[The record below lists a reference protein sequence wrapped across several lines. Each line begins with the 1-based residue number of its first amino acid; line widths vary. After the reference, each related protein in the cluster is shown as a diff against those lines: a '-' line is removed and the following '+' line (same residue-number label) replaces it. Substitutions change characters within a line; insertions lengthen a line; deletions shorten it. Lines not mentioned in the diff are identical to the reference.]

1 MIRVKDKGER
11 KMSNKNLIVN
21 TPEPKP
27 GILERGDLFAIA
39 IGMVIGSGMV
49 TLIGPA
55 MAMTGYSVWLAYL
68 TAIVMGFFMVFPYI
82 ILGGTM
88 RVAGG
93 PYSIVT
99 NLSGVSAGG
108 LVAYTKLVT
117 PILNS
122 SFALALGLYV
132 NNLLP
137 GITVKAIAVVGIC
150 ILFVLN
156 LLGMDIFAKVSKILS
171 TILLITMVLY
181 VVFGLTQIK
190 QPIFQFSGDKMF
202 TGGFKGFMLA
212 ALLLINSANGYYNIL
227 WYGKDA
233 KKATK
238 DVPFAS
244 MACVPCLLF
253 IYVGLAMVT
262 GGVLPHDE
270 VAGAPTILPA
280 AQAILP
286 GAVYKIFMIGGPIM
300 AIITTLNGVFNDV
313 RYPLAQA
320 AKDGWLPKFIL
331 KENRFGAPYLI
342 YTYTLIVVLIPIVTD
357 MSIVT
362 ITNIFQVITFF
373 MNVTVVYAISRLPKR
388 YPEAWAKNKFHFSNG
403 ALYTFCTVSIII
415 YTVIFVKAG
424 GPYSIVTNLSGVS
437 AGGLVAYTKLV
448 TPILNSSFA
457 LALGLYVNNLLP
469 GITVKAIAVVGICI
483 LFVLNLLG
491 MDIFAK
497 VSKILSTILLITM
510 VLYVVFGLT
519 QIKQPIFQFSGDK
532 MFTGGFKGFMLAA
545 LLLINSANGYY
556 NILWYGKDA
565 KKATKDVPF
574 ASMACVPCLLFI
586 YVGLAMVTGGVL
598 PHDEVAG
605 APTILPAAQA
615 ILPGAVY
622 KIFMIGGPIMAIITT
637 LNGVFND
644 VRYPLA
650 QAAKDGWLP
659 KFILKENRF
668 GAPYLIYTYTLI
680 VVLIPIVTDMS
691 IVTITNIFQV
701 ITFFM
706 NVTVVYAISRLPKRY
721 PEAWAKNKFHFSNGA
736 FCTVSIIIYTVIFVK
751 GIFSIKVSYAVAAVI
766 VMLALILIGIYL
778 TKKGGIRIETS
789 LWDPS
794 VKKEEK

>member
-1 MIRVKDKGER
+1 
-11 KMSNKNLIVN
+11 MSNKNLIVN

-39 IGMVIGSGMV
+39 VGMVIGSGMV

-68 TAIVMGFFMVFPYI
+68 TAIVMG
-82 ILGGTM
+82 
-88 RVAGG
+88 
-93 PYSIVT
+93 
-99 NLSGVSAGG
+99 
-108 LVAYTKLVT
+108 
-117 PILNS
+117 
-122 SFALALGLYV
+122 
-132 NNLLP
+132 
-137 GITVKAIAVVGIC
+137 
-150 ILFVLN
+150 
-156 LLGMDIFAKVSKILS
+156 
-171 TILLITMVLY
+171 
-181 VVFGLTQIK
+181 
-190 QPIFQFSGDKMF
+190 
-202 TGGFKGFMLA
+202 
-212 ALLLINSANGYYNIL
+212 
-227 WYGKDA
+227 
-233 KKATK
+233 
-238 DVPFAS
+238 
-244 MACVPCLLF
+244 CVPCLLF

-415 YTVIFVKAG
+415 YTVIFVK
-424 GPYSIVTNLSGVS
+424 
-437 AGGLVAYTKLV
+437 
-448 TPILNSSFA
+448 
-457 LALGLYVNNLLP
+457 
-469 GITVKAIAVVGICI
+469 
-483 LFVLNLLG
+483 
-491 MDIFAK
+491 
-497 VSKILSTILLITM
+497 
-510 VLYVVFGLT
+510 
-519 QIKQPIFQFSGDK
+519 
-532 MFTGGFKGFMLAA
+532 
-545 LLLINSANGYY
+545 
-556 NILWYGKDA
+556 
-565 KKATKDVPF
+565 
-574 ASMACVPCLLFI
+574 
-586 YVGLAMVTGGVL
+586 
-598 PHDEVAG
+598 
-605 APTILPAAQA
+605 
-615 ILPGAVY
+615 
-622 KIFMIGGPIMAIITT
+622 
-637 LNGVFND
+637 
-644 VRYPLA
+644 
-650 QAAKDGWLP
+650 
-659 KFILKENRF
+659 
-668 GAPYLIYTYTLI
+668 
-680 VVLIPIVTDMS
+680 
-691 IVTITNIFQV
+691 
-701 ITFFM
+701 
-706 NVTVVYAISRLPKRY
+706 
-721 PEAWAKNKFHFSNGA
+721 
-736 FCTVSIIIYTVIFVK
+736 

>member
-1 MIRVKDKGER
+1 
-11 KMSNKNLIVN
+11 MSNKNLIVN

-39 IGMVIGSGMV
+39 VGMVIGSGMV

-88 RVAGG
+88 R
-93 PYSIVT
+93 
-99 NLSGVSAGG
+99 
-108 LVAYTKLVT
+108 
-117 PILNS
+117 
-122 SFALALGLYV
+122 
-132 NNLLP
+132 
-137 GITVKAIAVVGIC
+137 
-150 ILFVLN
+150 
-156 LLGMDIFAKVSKILS
+156 
-171 TILLITMVLY
+171 
-181 VVFGLTQIK
+181 
-190 QPIFQFSGDKMF
+190 
-202 TGGFKGFMLA
+202 
-212 ALLLINSANGYYNIL
+212 
-227 WYGKDA
+227 
-233 KKATK
+233 
-238 DVPFAS
+238 
-244 MACVPCLLF
+244 
-253 IYVGLAMVT
+253 
-262 GGVLPHDE
+262 

-415 YTVIFVKAG
+415 YTVIFVK
-424 GPYSIVTNLSGVS
+424 
-437 AGGLVAYTKLV
+437 
-448 TPILNSSFA
+448 
-457 LALGLYVNNLLP
+457 
-469 GITVKAIAVVGICI
+469 
-483 LFVLNLLG
+483 
-491 MDIFAK
+491 
-497 VSKILSTILLITM
+497 
-510 VLYVVFGLT
+510 
-519 QIKQPIFQFSGDK
+519 
-532 MFTGGFKGFMLAA
+532 
-545 LLLINSANGYY
+545 
-556 NILWYGKDA
+556 
-565 KKATKDVPF
+565 
-574 ASMACVPCLLFI
+574 
-586 YVGLAMVTGGVL
+586 
-598 PHDEVAG
+598 
-605 APTILPAAQA
+605 
-615 ILPGAVY
+615 
-622 KIFMIGGPIMAIITT
+622 
-637 LNGVFND
+637 
-644 VRYPLA
+644 
-650 QAAKDGWLP
+650 
-659 KFILKENRF
+659 
-668 GAPYLIYTYTLI
+668 
-680 VVLIPIVTDMS
+680 
-691 IVTITNIFQV
+691 
-701 ITFFM
+701 
-706 NVTVVYAISRLPKRY
+706 
-721 PEAWAKNKFHFSNGA
+721 
-736 FCTVSIIIYTVIFVK
+736 

>member
-39 IGMVIGSGMV
+39 VGMVIGSGMV

-150 ILFVLN
+150 I
-156 LLGMDIFAKVSKILS
+156 
-171 TILLITMVLY
+171 
-181 VVFGLTQIK
+181 FGLTQIK

-415 YTVIFVKAG
+415 YTVIFVK
-424 GPYSIVTNLSGVS
+424 
-437 AGGLVAYTKLV
+437 
-448 TPILNSSFA
+448 
-457 LALGLYVNNLLP
+457 
-469 GITVKAIAVVGICI
+469 
-483 LFVLNLLG
+483 
-491 MDIFAK
+491 
-497 VSKILSTILLITM
+497 
-510 VLYVVFGLT
+510 
-519 QIKQPIFQFSGDK
+519 
-532 MFTGGFKGFMLAA
+532 
-545 LLLINSANGYY
+545 
-556 NILWYGKDA
+556 
-565 KKATKDVPF
+565 
-574 ASMACVPCLLFI
+574 
-586 YVGLAMVTGGVL
+586 
-598 PHDEVAG
+598 
-605 APTILPAAQA
+605 
-615 ILPGAVY
+615 
-622 KIFMIGGPIMAIITT
+622 
-637 LNGVFND
+637 
-644 VRYPLA
+644 
-650 QAAKDGWLP
+650 
-659 KFILKENRF
+659 
-668 GAPYLIYTYTLI
+668 
-680 VVLIPIVTDMS
+680 
-691 IVTITNIFQV
+691 
-701 ITFFM
+701 
-706 NVTVVYAISRLPKRY
+706 
-721 PEAWAKNKFHFSNGA
+721 
-736 FCTVSIIIYTVIFVK
+736 